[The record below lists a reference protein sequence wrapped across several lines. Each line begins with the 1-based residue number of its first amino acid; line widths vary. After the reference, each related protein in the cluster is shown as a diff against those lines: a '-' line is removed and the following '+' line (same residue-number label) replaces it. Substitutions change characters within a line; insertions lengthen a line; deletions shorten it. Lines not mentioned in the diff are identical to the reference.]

1 MRDDDLVLTGTA
13 RRAMERDQ
21 RRRRGCAVIFIRGAR
36 RRRIRGAHRRNRGG
50 ILGQYQGPRLVLRG
64 ARRRIRSSRQA
75 DCVRQRVCRRAKA
88 VRPYLLQHQL
98 PGNLQAVV
106 HPLGRYKC
114 CWLVLRLLLQE
125 STRSG

>member
-21 RRRRGCAVIFIRGAR
+21 RRRRGCAVIFI
-36 RRRIRGAHRRNRGG
+36 
-50 ILGQYQGPRLVLRG
+50 RG

-106 HPLGRYKC
+106 PPLGRYKC